1 MNNQQTPRII
11 IKHGNRS
18 YWQRPTISPSNPC
31 RDCCFR
37 GITKECE
44 CPQGF
49 PPCAPAKG
57 RGATAMTFED
67 VTDSPLFS
75 PQDAQAASGDVAGM
89 DARDGL

>member
-1 MNNQQTPRII
+1 MNNQPTPRII
-11 IKHGNRS
+11 IKHGDRS
-18 YWQRPTISPSNPC
+18 YWQRPTISPSIPC

-37 GITKECE
+37 GIIKGCE

-67 VTDSPLFS
+67 VTDSPLFGS
-75 PQDAQAASGDVAGM
+75 HDAQAASGDFAGM
-89 DARDGL
+89 DARAGL